1 MAWILFGLFFLFL
14 LIGTPI
20 AIALGLAAIVSM
32 AIFGF
37 PVAMFPLVMYA
48 SLGKFTLLA
57 IPFFVLAGVI
67 MEYAGISRRLV
78 RFANVLVGH
87 VPGGLAIVTVLV
99 SCFFAAISGSG
110 PATVASI
117 GVILIPAMVKAGY
130 DRGFACALVASSGNI
145 GIIIPPSIAFVVF
158 GVLAEVSIGRLF
170 IAGIVPGLLIGFSL
184 VVAGFV
190 SIRNS
195 GMTLE
200 CNPKSSWK
208 ERRNALKEAVWGL
221 LAPVFILGGIYG
233 GFVTPTEAAGVAVV
247 YGLFVGMF
255 IYREIGVRDIWRL
268 LVDASVSSA
277 VVMFIIAF
285 AGVFAWLLTSAQI
298 AASLAESMLSI
309 SSNKYVL
316 LLVINAILLVAGC
329 FIDAASAY
337 YIFVPIMLPVVR
349 SIGVDPL
356 VFGVFMTVNLAIGMI
371 TPPVGL
377 DIFMASNVGGVS
389 LKEVSLK
396 VIPFLIASIIALVL
410 ITLVPGISLWLPD
423 LMGIK

>member
-1 MAWILFGLFFLFL
+1 
-14 LIGTPI
+14 
-20 AIALGLAAIVSM
+20 
-32 AIFGF
+32 
-37 PVAMFPLVMYA
+37 MFPLVMYA

-99 SCFFAAISGSG
+99 SCFFAAISGSV

-184 VVAGFV
+184 IVAGFI

-208 ERRNALKEAVWGL
+208 ERCNALKEAVWGL

-349 SIGVDPL
+349 SIGVDPI